1 LNPRTFGVGAVE
13 LLLRYGELRIDGD
26 AFRSGLADSTRS
38 ARHARDFSVGASW
51 HMARNF
57 KWMINFAHTS
67 FSGGSATGDRPTEIL
82 VLSRLQAAY

>member
-1 LNPRTFGVGAVE
+1 
-13 LLLRYGELRIDGD
+13 
-26 AFRSGLADSTRS
+26 
-38 ARHARDFSVGASW
+38 
-51 HMARNF
+51 MARNF